1 MGLFTSTYP
10 SSDHYYR
17 PKVHT
22 KSSMKVLATLLLFV
36 AATYASK
43 CQLKCTRELCFVC
56 GSDGKTYGNECM
68 MRRGSCL
75 KKEALIAVHGGKC
88 LFGEKKCMI
97 PCPKIFAPVCGSDG
111 KRYDNECTMRVAA
124 CQSAEA
130 ITVVKSKDEHCNEC
144 EQFAQRSICQ
154 YVDQTVEHT
163 PMHATWRL
171 KLVEQKP
178 PSSESTMG
186 SAMKNKGH
194 FTMEN

>member
-1 MGLFTSTYP
+1 
-10 SSDHYYR
+10 
-17 PKVHT
+17 
-22 KSSMKVLATLLLFV
+22 MKVVATLLLFV
-36 AATYASK
+36 AATFASR
-43 CQLKCTRELCFVC
+43 CQLKCTRELRFVC

-124 CQSAEA
+124 CQSAKA

-144 EQFAQRSICQ
+144 YAVCTKEYMPVCGSDGRTHANACHMAFEACRTKTAIVRIYDGICH
-154 YVDQTVEHT
+154 E
-163 PMHATWRL
+163 
-171 KLVEQKP
+171 E
-178 PSSESTMG
+178 
-186 SAMKNKGH
+186 
-194 FTMEN
+194 